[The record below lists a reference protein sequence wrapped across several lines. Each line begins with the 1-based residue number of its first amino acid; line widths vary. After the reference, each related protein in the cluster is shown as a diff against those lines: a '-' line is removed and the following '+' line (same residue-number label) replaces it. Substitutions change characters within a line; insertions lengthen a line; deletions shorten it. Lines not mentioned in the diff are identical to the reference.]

1 MMSLAILSGTLV
13 ITLAAAA
20 AVLRRVHYGR
30 APVRVS
36 FWHPKVQALADG
48 TRRRYVGKLAI
59 DEMQCMRHTH
69 L

>member
-30 APVRVS
+30 ASSSVRPYRCS
-36 FWHPKVQALADG
+36 REHRLQPYFERRIQDWRK
-48 TRRRYVGKLAI
+48 TR
-59 DEMQCMRHTH
+59 
-69 L
+69 